1 MAKLIILSK
10 DKVLKEVELKK
21 TIVIGREKGDI
32 ILKNPAVSGRHM
44 KIEKIGFRFIAHD
57 LDSTNGTYV
66 NDNQI
71 KTKELRS
78 GDVITIGRF
87 QLKFENPDEEPDT
100 VDTLDESG
108 DVGGMTMMM
117 DSAKIKAMMEKAGK
131 QNAKSEAPTE
141 GSPHVAAK
149 LFLYQ
154 SSGAPK
160 VVTLD
165 KDTTLIGSSDNS
177 DIQIKGITIG
187 RIAASITKSS
197 DKYDI
202 SYQGGMAKL
211 KVDNKPMDKHRLSN
225 GDKFS
230 IGSYNFEFRTEL

>member
-1 MAKLIILSK
+1 MAKLVILSK

-66 NDNQI
+66 NDGQI

-87 QLKFENPDEEPDT
+87 QIKFENPDEEPDT
-100 VDTLDESG
+100 VDTLDEAG

-117 DSAKIKAMMEKAGK
+117 DSAKIKAMMESGK
-131 QNAKSEAPTE
+131 HNAKPGASPE
-141 GSPHVAAK
+141 GSPDVAAK

-187 RIAASITKSS
+187 RIAASITKTS